1 MGEKVQESY
10 RLDQYLQLAMEV
22 SRKEAGKI
30 IRNGWIS
37 VNGEAIR
44 ERNFKVTESDR
55 VELDGEPLLYSSQP
69 RYFMLYKPAGYV
81 SSHRHDGHISLF
93 KLLEGEHSLERL
105 HIAGRLDA
113 DTTGMVLITDDGAWS
128 HRVTHPTHRTDE
140 DIEKVYKIELARPM
154 TSEMIDQLETGVALR
169 GDDEITKPAQVVLLS
184 EREIELTLTEGRYHQ
199 VKRMLAAVGN
209 HVEKLH
215 RSQIGHLT
223 LDGLSEGEYRPLTE
237 AEIKGF

>member
-1 MGEKVQESY
+1 
-10 RLDQYLQLAMEV
+10 
-22 SRKEAGKI
+22 
-30 IRNGWIS
+30 
-37 VNGEAIR
+37 
-44 ERNFKVTESDR
+44 
-55 VELDGEPLLYSSQP
+55 
-69 RYFMLYKPAGYV
+69 
-81 SSHRHDGHISLF
+81 
-93 KLLEGEHSLERL
+93 
-105 HIAGRLDA
+105 
-113 DTTGMVLITDDGAWS
+113 MVLITDDGAWS

-169 GDDEITKPAQVVLLS
+169 GDDEITKPAQVALLS

>member
-1 MGEKVQESY
+1 MAEKGQESY

-30 IRNGWIS
+30 IRNGWIT
-37 VNGEAIR
+37 VNGEEIR
-44 ERNFKVTESDR
+44 ARDFKVSESDQI
-55 VELDGEPLLYSSQP
+55 EIDGEPLIYSSQP

-93 KLLEGEHSLERL
+93 KLLENERALERL

-128 HRVTHPTHRTDE
+128 HRVTHPTDRASD
-140 DIEKVYKIELARPM
+140 DIEKVYEIELARLM
-154 TSEMIDQLETGVALR
+154 SSEMVAQLEAGVELR
-169 GDDEITKPAQVVLLS
+169 GDDLITKPAKVEILS
-184 EREIELTLTEGRYHQ
+184 EREIRLTLTEGRYHQ

-209 HVEKLH
+209 HVERLH

-223 LDGLSEGEYRPLTE
+223 LDGLREGEYRPLTE